1 MKQQRLKKILLI
13 ISSLPLTLFALS
25 ALVIV
30 WDGLTD
36 HLDVADVA
44 VVLGNTVERDGQPSA
59 RLQARLDKA
68 VELYKQGWFAH
79 IIVSGGLGREG
90 YDEATV
96 MKAYLINQG
105 IPAAQ
110 IYVDSQGNNT
120 YLTARNVARIIEEN
134 RWRSVLI
141 ISQYFHISRTRLAL
155 TRFGISPLYSA
166 HANIFEWRD
175 LYSIPREVVGFYSY
189 FLRSYRIQA

>member
-1 MKQQRLKKILLI
+1 MKQQRLRKLLLI
-13 ISSLPLTLFALS
+13 TTSLPLALFALS

-36 HLDVADVA
+36 HVEVADVA
-44 VVLGNTVERDGQPSA
+44 VVLGNTVERDGRPSA

-79 IIVSGGLGREG
+79 IIVSGGLGQEG
-90 YDEATV
+90 YDEAAV
-96 MKAYLINQG
+96 MKQYLINQG
-105 IPAAQ
+105 IPAGQ
-110 IYVDSQGNNT
+110 VYVDSEGNNT
-120 YLTARNVARIIEEN
+120 YLTARNVARIIKEK

-155 TRFGISPLYSA
+155 ARFGVSPLYSA

-175 LYSIPREVVGFYSY
+175 IYSVAREVIGFYSY
-189 FLRSYRIQA
+189 TLRTYSC